1 MRARLM
7 ALAAVLLLILLPLKA
22 SWASMTNSTS
32 FINLN
37 QVELPA
43 ALADDDSFNDLP
55 FEQLR
60 QVLRE
65 EVEREPHKNLR
76 SLSSNKKYN
85 WLIR

>member
-7 ALAAVLLLILLPLKA
+7 ALAATLLLTWLPLQA
-22 SWASMTNSTS
+22 SWAEDASTTIS
-32 FINLN
+32 INVN
-37 QVELPA
+37 EIELPA

-65 EVEREPHKNLR
+65 EVERRQKKNPRLY
-76 SLSSNKKYN
+76 SSNKKYN